1 MISFYSFWFLL
12 PFSPFLLFRNLFTN
26 FSTIMIAELTHR
38 CGNNVASYILF
49 GLSQVLF
56 PLSFIY
62 ANDNKLHTIETSLIR
77 GMVSVLF
84 NYFLARYSYNLTL
97 DFKYDVNFN
106 NILKRNA
113 IVVVHGLVFT
123 AAQFYLPLPIVHTVN
138 FFAPIFIF
146 IIDYFENGVRVT
158 TAQIWFLIMSVLG
171 VLFTVNNA
179 LFSKLID
186 PHYEKKT

>member
-1 MISFYSFWFLL
+1 
-12 PFSPFLLFRNLFTN
+12 
-26 FSTIMIAELTHR
+26 MIAELTRR
-38 CGNNVASYILF
+38 CGNGPASYILF

-62 ANDNKLHTIETSLIR
+62 ANDHKLHTIETSLIR

-84 NYFLARYSYNLTL
+84 NYYLARYSYGLTL

-113 IVVVHGLVFT
+113 IVVVHGLLFT

-146 IIDYFENGVRVT
+146 VIDYFENGVRVT
-158 TAQIWFLIMSVLG
+158 TAQLWFLVVSVLG
-171 VLFTVNNA
+171 VLCTVNSE

-186 PHYEKKT
+186 PHY